1 MNEKKQKIGS
11 AKGRSEKIK
20 PNDESIAQ
28 SDKLFQNG
36 KNVKNAFAEESA
48 AGESASEKMAPGIA
62 DNGKPAA
69 PGAGK
74 TFAGGKKK
82 DVKKPSRLTDTNTPF
97 AFATMLPSLIGVM
110 IFFIIPFIII
120 IWYSF
125 LDNPISRDFV
135 FLKNYGTLLENYS
148 FKMAARNTLILS
160 AVAVPLAVILSLGL
174 AGLLDSKI
182 PCKSLFRTLF
192 LCPMMVPVASIV
204 LIWQVMF
211 HYHGT
216 INDWLGAWFEAQPV
230 DWMKSS
236 KCLIVVM
243 LLFLWKNLGYNMILF
258 LSALSNIPK
267 DLLEVAEL
275 EGAGAFY
282 RLVHIKLRYLSPTIL
297 FVTILS
303 LINSFKLFRE
313 VYLLTGDYPYED
325 LYLLQ
330 HFMNNTFKSLDY
342 QKLSAAAMLMAII
355 MVIIIGGLFIFEN
368 KFGED
373 VEE

>member
-1 MNEKKQKIGS
+1 MAEKKHKIS
-11 AKGRSEKIK
+11 LPKTKPKKIK
-20 PNDESIAQ
+20 ASGNSADLKRENRAVPEKQVSKLSKLPKISKKGEA
-28 SDKLFQNG
+28 DK
-36 KNVKNAFAEESA
+36 
-48 AGESASEKMAPGIA
+48 
-62 DNGKPAA
+62 
-69 PGAGK
+69 K
-74 TFAGGKKK
+74 T
-82 DVKKPSRLTDTNTPF
+82 SRLTDTNTPF
-97 AFATMLPSLIGVM
+97 AIITTLPSLAGVLV
-110 IFFIIPFIII
+110 FFIIPFIII

-135 FLKNYGTLLENYS
+135 FLKNYGMLLDNYS
-148 FKMAARNTLILS
+148 FKTAAKNTLLLS
-160 AVAVPLAVILSLGL
+160 AVAVPMAVILSLGL

-211 HYHGT
+211 HYNGT
-216 INDWLGAWFEAQPV
+216 INDRLGEWFAAQPV

-275 EGAGAFY
+275 EGAGTFY

-313 VYLLTGDYPYED
+313 VYLLTGDYPFED

-342 QKLSAAAMLMAII
+342 QKLSAAAMLMAIV